1 MKTSLKLL
9 YDKLLEAFVSVVP
22 IVAIVLLI
30 FGLQFTSA
38 FPNNNVISTNTLL
51 IFIVSMIT
59 LALGMGLFTL
69 GSEKSMTKVGMHI
82 GSSITKKQSIVLI
95 VIVSFGAA
103 YSYFSANYVNGT
115 STSNI
120 DLTSGKMI
128 INFTDKN
135 PNIVFSN
142 VIPGPTSSVNDAVLS
157 KSFVVSGTNTTDL
170 KMEYKLELVVSNN
183 EFDNND
189 IGYILIGKN
198 NNNGAIVTNSKSSFT
213 SSAISKISKGTN
225 LKID

>member
-1 MKTSLKLL
+1 MGKSNYVML
-9 YDKLLEAFVSVVP
+9 YVS
-22 IVAIVLLI
+22 IV
-30 FGLQFTSA
+30 
-38 FPNNNVISTNTLL
+38 
-51 IFIVSMIT
+51 
-59 LALGMGLFTL
+59 
-69 GSEKSMTKVGMHI
+69 
-82 GSSITKKQSIVLI
+82 VLI

-103 YSYFSANYVNGT
+103 YSYFLANYVNGT

-213 SSAISKISKGTN
+213 PSAISKISKGTN
-225 LKID
+225 LKIDLGIGYFSKSNTQINHEYTLYLFFIETNKEQNSINCNFNAYLGLSV

>member
-1 MKTSLKLL
+1 MSKSN
-9 YDKLLEAFVSVVP
+9 FVMICISF
-22 IVAIVLLI
+22 VALMVLVT
-30 FGLQFTSA
+30 FG
-38 FPNNNVISTNTLL
+38 
-51 IFIVSMIT
+51 IT
-59 LALGMGLFTL
+59 
-69 GSEKSMTKVGMHI
+69 
-82 GSSITKKQSIVLI
+82 
-95 VIVSFGAA
+95 
-103 YSYFSANYVNGT
+103 YSYFSSTFINGN

-142 VIPGPTSSVNDAVLS
+142 VIPGPTNSVSDAILS

-170 KMEYKLELVVSNN
+170 KMEYKLNLVVTNN

-198 NNNGAIVTNSKSSFT
+198 NNNGSLVTNAKTAFSS
-213 SSAISKISKGTN
+213 SSISKINKGTN
-225 LKID
+225 LTITLGTGYFTKSSSQVNHEYTLYMFFIETNKEQNINCNFKAYLGLII

>member
-1 MKTSLKLL
+1 MGKSNYVML
-9 YDKLLEAFVSVVP
+9 YIS
-22 IVAIVLLI
+22 IV
-30 FGLQFTSA
+30 
-38 FPNNNVISTNTLL
+38 
-51 IFIVSMIT
+51 
-59 LALGMGLFTL
+59 
-69 GSEKSMTKVGMHI
+69 
-82 GSSITKKQSIVLI
+82 VLI
-95 VIVSFGAA
+95 VIVSFGVT
-103 YSYFSANYVNGT
+103 YSYFSTNYVNGT

-198 NNNGAIVTNSKSSFT
+198 NNNGAIVTNAKSSFT

-225 LKID
+225 LKIDLGIGYFAKSNTQINHEYTLYLFFIETNKEQNSINCNFKAYLGLSV

>member
-1 MKTSLKLL
+1 MSKSN
-9 YDKLLEAFVSVVP
+9 FVMICISF
-22 IVAIVLLI
+22 VALMVLVT
-30 FGLQFTSA
+30 FG
-38 FPNNNVISTNTLL
+38 
-51 IFIVSMIT
+51 IT
-59 LALGMGLFTL
+59 
-69 GSEKSMTKVGMHI
+69 
-82 GSSITKKQSIVLI
+82 
-95 VIVSFGAA
+95 
-103 YSYFSANYVNGT
+103 YSYFSSTFINGN

-142 VIPGPTSSVNDAVLS
+142 VIPGPTNSVSDAIKS

-170 KMEYKLELVVSNN
+170 KMEYKLNLVVTNN

-198 NNNGAIVTNSKSSFT
+198 NNNGSLVTNAKVAFSS
-213 SSAISKISKGTN
+213 SSISKINKGTN
-225 LKID
+225 LTISLGSGYFTKSDSQINHEYTLYLFFIETNQEQNSANCNFKAYLGLSI